1 MEYICDT
8 HRSQKRNQSI
18 ININLNENNMRNSN
32 IVNLPSNI
40 NNSDSSINKIVN
52 PSVNQET
59 QYDELIFAPIQAQIP
74 SPIETKEVGIGTKEE
89 ITPFEVKE
97 TRLYQIFEKYYGIFG
112 ELSDHVYNE
121 FDEYNILS
129 PQDTYSALVK
139 IKLIIQRMEKGVKD
153 ESDTNFAKSYFKI
166 GSHTLEYLMNIC
178 NLKEYYAKVKLNYS
192 DDNLANSIKTL
203 IRIKKMYRVIDSLA
217 SIFKLIKQKEQTG
230 DEEIAKLIHSE
241 VS

>member
-1 MEYICDT
+1 MNLMSTIFF
-8 HRSQKRNQSI
+8 HLKIQLILINWSSKSI
-18 ININLNENNMRNSN
+18 
-32 IVNLPSNI
+32 
-40 NNSDSSINKIVN
+40 
-52 PSVNQET
+52 
-59 QYDELIFAPIQAQIP
+59 QY
-74 SPIETKEVGIGTKEE
+74 
-89 ITPFEVKE
+89 
-97 TRLYQIFEKYYGIFG
+97 
-112 ELSDHVYNE
+112 
-121 FDEYNILS
+121 
-129 PQDTYSALVK
+129 TYSALVK

-203 IRIKKMYRVIDSLA
+203 IRIKKMYRIIDSLA

-241 VS
+241 VSWKLKQDPFKMWVESIKQLLPENSSLNIINSSLQAD